1 MPRSNVV
8 ITGLGVVSSIGIG
21 GDAFFDGLLQKRSG
35 ITSLANRTDGCAVPS
50 SSDPVTAHWI
60 GGPIIDFE
68 PKQYVRPRKSLKV
81 MCREIQ
87 TAFAA
92 SHLAIDQSGLTP
104 LLPLNDAAAIKPVDV
119 GTVFGSE
126 MFYGSPVD
134 MEDAVKASV
143 SEDGQFDPA
152 MFGGAA
158 MKKVTPLWML
168 KHLPNMPACHVGISI
183 NAHGPNNT
191 LVMGDVSGVAAV
203 IESISCLER
212 GIAKL
217 MIAGATG
224 TRINT
229 TRMNYRADL
238 PLASVA
244 DPVEFSSRP
253 HDPESQGV
261 VGGEAAATLVLER
274 SEDAQKRDATV
285 LARIVSYASCFIAS
299 GGMRKAQRS
308 SEPEPQSRGSAEAMK
323 RSMVTA
329 LADAGIKAE
338 QVGLVVCHGMGDP
351 VIDLAERTALSEVVP
366 DAPVV
371 ATIASLGHS
380 GAASGMVDLVTG
392 ALALVKRQVP
402 PTVQHA
408 ATATSIG
415 FRDAAEAM
423 SLNHVLCLSHTSEGN
438 AITVVLESP

>member
-21 GDAFFDGLLQKRSG
+21 GEAFFDGLLQKRSG
-35 ITSLANRTDGCAVPS
+35 ITSIANRTDGCAVPDQS
-50 SSDPVTAHWI
+50 VTLTGHWI
-60 GGPIIDFE
+60 GGPVVDFE

-92 SHLAIDQSGLTP
+92 SHLAIEQSGLSE
-104 LLPLNDAAAIKPVDV
+104 LLPLNESGVLKPADV

-126 MFYGSPVD
+126 MFYGSPLD
-134 MEDAVKASV
+134 MEDAIKASV
-143 SEDGQFDPA
+143 GEDGEFDPA

-191 LVMGDVSGVAAV
+191 IVLGDVSGMAAA

-212 GIAKL
+212 GIAKV

-238 PLASVA
+238 PLAAVA
-244 DPVEFSSRP
+244 EPLELSSRP

-261 VGGEAAATLVLER
+261 VGGEAAAALVLECR
-274 SEDAQKRDATV
+274 ESAEQRDANV
-285 LARIVSYASCFIAS
+285 LASIASYSSCFIAS
-299 GGMRKAQRS
+299 DGMRQGQRS
-308 SEPEPQSRGSAEAMK
+308 SESEPGLRGSAQAIQ

-329 LADAGIKAE
+329 LTDAGITAS
-338 QVGLVVCHGMGDP
+338 QVGLVVSHGMGDP
-351 VIDLAERTALSEVVP
+351 VIDLAERQAIDETVP
-366 DAPVV
+366 NTPVV

-380 GAASGMVDLVTG
+380 GAASGMVDLVAGT
-392 ALALVKRQVP
+392 LALVNRKVP
-402 PTVQHA
+402 PTVQLKA
-408 ATATSIG
+408 KNANVG
-415 FRDAAEAM
+415 FRDVPEVL
-423 SLNHVLCLSHTSEGN
+423 SSNHVLCLSHTSEGN
-438 AITVVLESP
+438 AIAMVLAVS

>member
-1 MPRSNVV
+1 M
-8 ITGLGVVSSIGIG
+8 VSSIGIG
-21 GDAFFDGLLQKRSG
+21 GEAFFDGLLQKRSG

-50 SSDPVTAHWI
+50 SSDSLTGHWI
-60 GGPIIDFE
+60 GGPVVDFE
-68 PKQYVRPRKSLKV
+68 PKQFVRPRKSLKV

-92 SHLAIDQSGLTP
+92 SHLAIEQSGLND
-104 LLPLNDAAAIKPVDV
+104 LLPLSDTNSLKPADV

-126 MFYGSPVD
+126 MFYGSPLD
-134 MEDAVKASV
+134 MEDAIKASV
-143 SEDGQFDPA
+143 TEEGKFDPA
-152 MFGGAA
+152 IFGGAA

-191 LVMGDVSGVAAV
+191 LVLGDVSGMAAV
-203 IESISCLER
+203 VESISCLER
-212 GIAKL
+212 GTAKM

-238 PLASVA
+238 PLAAVA
-244 DPVEFSSRP
+244 DPVELSSRP

-261 VGGEAAATLVLER
+261 VGGEAAAALVLELR
-274 SEDAQKRDATV
+274 EDAENREAVV
-285 LARIVSYASCFIAS
+285 LAKIVSYASCFIAS
-299 GGMRKAQRS
+299 GGMRGGQRS
-308 SEPEPQSRGSAEAMK
+308 SKSEPQLRGSAEAMK

-329 LADAGIKAE
+329 LEDAGIEAS
-338 QVGLVVCHGMGDP
+338 QVGLVVSHGMGDP
-351 VIDLAERTALSEVVP
+351 VIDLAESTALDEVVP

-380 GAASGMVDLVTG
+380 GAASGMVDLVAGT
-392 ALALVKRQVP
+392 LALVKRQVP
-402 PTVQHA
+402 PTVQLK
-408 ATATSIG
+408 ATNEQVG
-415 FRDAAEAM
+415 FRDAPEAM
-423 SLNHVLCLSHTSEGN
+423 SSSHVLCLSHTSEGY
-438 AITVVLESP
+438 AIAMVLETP

>member
-21 GDAFFDGLLQKRSG
+21 GEAFFDGLLEKRSG
-35 ITSLANRTDGCAVPS
+35 ITSLANRTDGCATPS
-50 SSDPVTAHWI
+50 ASDPLTGHWI
-60 GGPIIDFE
+60 GGPVIDFE

-92 SHLAIDQSGLTP
+92 SRLAIEQSGLDA
-104 LLPLNDAAAIKPVDV
+104 LLPLSETGSLKPADV

-126 MFYGSPVD
+126 MFYGSPLD
-134 MEDAVKASV
+134 MEDAIKASV
-143 SEDGQFDPA
+143 TEDGKFDPA
-152 MFGGAA
+152 MFGSAA

-183 NAHGPNNT
+183 NSHGPNNT
-191 LVMGDVSGVAAV
+191 LVLGDVSGMAAV

-212 GIAKL
+212 GTAKM

-238 PLASVA
+238 PLAAVA

-261 VGGEAAATLVLER
+261 VGGEAAAALVLESR
-274 SEDAQKRDATV
+274 EDAENRDAVV
-285 LARIVSYASCFIAS
+285 LARIASYASCFIAS
-299 GGMRKAQRS
+299 VGMRGGQRS
-308 SEPEPQSRGSAEAMK
+308 SKSEPQLRGSAEAME
-323 RSMVTA
+323 RSMVIA
-329 LADAGIKAE
+329 LADAGIEAS
-338 QVGLVVCHGMGDP
+338 QVGLVVSHGMGDTI
-351 VIDLAERTALSEVVP
+351 IDLAERTALAAVVP
-366 DAPVV
+366 DAPVI

-380 GAASGMVDLVTG
+380 GAASGMVDLVAG
-392 ALALVKRQVP
+392 ALALVNRQVP
-402 PTVQHA
+402 PTVQLRPNNVN
-408 ATATSIG
+408 IG
-415 FRDAAEAM
+415 FRDTSETMA
-423 SLNHVLCLSHTSEGN
+423 SNHVLCLSHTSEGN
-438 AITVVLESP
+438 AIAMVLEAP

>member
-1 MPRSNVV
+1 MPQSNVV

-21 GDAFFDGLLQKRSG
+21 GEAFFDGLVQKRSG

-50 SSDPVTAHWI
+50 ASDSLTGRWI
-60 GGPIIDFE
+60 GGPIVDFE
-68 PKQYVRPRKSLKV
+68 PKQHVRPRKSLKV

-92 SHLAIDQSGLTP
+92 SHLAIEQSGLST
-104 LLPLNDAAAIKPVDV
+104 LLPLSDAGMLKPADV

-126 MFYGSPVD
+126 MFYGSPLE
-134 MEDAVKASV
+134 MEDAIKASIT
-143 SEDGQFDPA
+143 EDGDFDPA

-191 LVMGDVSGVAAV
+191 LVLGDVSGMAAV

-212 GIAKL
+212 GTAKL

-238 PLASVA
+238 PLAAVA
-244 DPVEFSSRP
+244 DSVELSSRP

-261 VGGEAAATLVLER
+261 VGGEAAGTLVLETR
-274 SEDAQKRDATV
+274 ENAENREAKV
-285 LARIVSYASCFIAS
+285 LARIASYSSCFIAS
-299 GGMRKAQRS
+299 GGMREALRS
-308 SEPEPQSRGSAEAMK
+308 SKPEPKSRGSAEAMK
-323 RSMVTA
+323 RAMATA
-329 LADAGIKAE
+329 LADAGIEAG
-338 QVGLVVCHGMGDP
+338 QLGLVVSHGMGDP
-351 VIDLAERTALSEVVP
+351 IIDLAERTALAEVVP
-366 DAPVV
+366 DTPVL
-371 ATIASLGHS
+371 ATIAALGHS
-380 GAASGMVDLVTG
+380 GAASGMVDLVAG
-392 ALALVKRQVP
+392 SLAIMKRQVP
-402 PTVQHA
+402 PTIQHDSSG
-408 ATATSIG
+408 ATVG
-415 FRDAAEAM
+415 FCDAPEAM
-423 SLNHVLCLSHTSEGN
+423 AQNHVLCLSHTSEGN
-438 AITVVLESP
+438 AIAMVLEAP

>member
-21 GDAFFDGLLQKRSG
+21 GEAFFDGLLQKRSG

-50 SSDPVTAHWI
+50 PSDSLTGHWI
-60 GGPIIDFE
+60 GGPVVDFE

-92 SHLAIDQSGLTP
+92 SHLAIEQSGLNV
-104 LLPLNDAAAIKPVDV
+104 LLPLSDTGTLKPADV

-134 MEDAVKASV
+134 MEDAIKASV
-143 SEDGQFDPA
+143 TEDGEFEPA

-183 NAHGPNNT
+183 NAQGPNNT
-191 LVMGDVSGVAAV
+191 LVLGDVSGMAAV
-203 IESISCLER
+203 VESISCLER
-212 GIAKL
+212 GTAKA

-238 PLASVA
+238 PLAAVA
-244 DPVEFSSRP
+244 DPVELSSRP

-261 VGGEAAATLVLER
+261 VGGEAAAALVLENR
-274 SEDAQKRDATV
+274 VDAEKREAIV
-285 LARIVSYASCFIAS
+285 LARIASYASCFIAS
-299 GGMRKAQRS
+299 GGMHQGQRS
-308 SEPEPQSRGSAEAMK
+308 SAAEPQLRGSAQAIE

-329 LADAGIKAE
+329 LTDAGIDAS
-338 QVGLVVCHGMGDP
+338 QVGLVVSHGMGDP
-351 VIDLAERTALSEVVP
+351 VIDLAERTAIAEVVP
-366 DAPVV
+366 NVPVV

-380 GAASGMVDLVTG
+380 GAASGMVDIATG
-392 ALALVKRQVP
+392 VLALVRSQVP
-402 PTVQHA
+402 PTVQLDE
-408 ATATSIG
+408 TSAEVG
-415 FRDAAEAM
+415 FRDAPEAM
-423 SLNHVLCLSHTSEGN
+423 SLKHVLCLSHTSEGN
-438 AITVVLESP
+438 AMAMVLEAP

>member
-21 GDAFFDGLLQKRSG
+21 GEAFFDGLLQKRSG

-50 SSDPVTAHWI
+50 SADSLTGHWI
-60 GGPIIDFE
+60 GGPVVDFE

-92 SHLAIDQSGLTP
+92 SHLAIEQSGLSA
-104 LLPLNDAAAIKPVDV
+104 LLPLSDEGSLKPADV

-126 MFYGSPVD
+126 MFYGSPLD
-134 MEDAVKASV
+134 MEDAIKASV
-143 SEDGQFDPA
+143 TAEGKFDPA

-191 LVMGDVSGVAAV
+191 LVMGDVSGMAAV
-203 IESISCLER
+203 VESISCLER
-212 GIAKL
+212 GTAKM

-238 PLASVA
+238 PLAAVA
-244 DPVEFSSRP
+244 EPVELSSRP

-261 VGGEAAATLVLER
+261 VGGEAAAALILER
-274 SEDAQKRDATV
+274 REEAEKREAVV
-285 LARIVSYASCFIAS
+285 LARIASYASCFIAS
-299 GGMRKAQRS
+299 GGMRGGQRS
-308 SEPEPQSRGSAEAMK
+308 SKSEPQLRGSAQAMK

-329 LADAGIKAE
+329 LADAEIEAS
-338 QVGLVVCHGMGDP
+338 QVGLVVSHGMGDP
-351 VIDLAERTALSEVVP
+351 VIDLAERTALAEVVP
-366 DAPVV
+366 NTPVV

-380 GAASGMVDLVTG
+380 GAASGMVDLVAG

-402 PTVQHA
+402 PTVQLKA
-408 ATATSIG
+408 ANAEIG
-415 FRDAAEAM
+415 FRDAPEVM
-423 SLNHVLCLSHTSEGN
+423 SSNHVLCLSHTSEGN
-438 AITVVLESP
+438 AIAMVLESP

>member
-21 GDAFFDGLLQKRSG
+21 GEAFFEGLLQKRSG

-50 SSDPVTAHWI
+50 SSDSLTGHWI
-60 GGPIIDFE
+60 GGPIVDFE

-92 SHLAIDQSGLTP
+92 SHLAIEQSGLNA
-104 LLPLNDAAAIKPVDV
+104 LLPLSDTGSLKPADV

-126 MFYGSPVD
+126 MFYGSPLD
-134 MEDAVKASV
+134 MEDAIKASV
-143 SEDGQFDPA
+143 TEEGEFDPA

-191 LVMGDVSGVAAV
+191 LVLGDVSGMAAV

-212 GIAKL
+212 GTAKM

-238 PLASVA
+238 PLAAVA
-244 DPVEFSSRP
+244 DPVELSSRP

-261 VGGEAAATLVLER
+261 VGGEAAAALILECC
-274 SEDAQKRDATV
+274 EDAKKREAVV
-285 LARIVSYASCFIAS
+285 LARITSYASCFIAS
-299 GGMRKAQRS
+299 GGMRRGQRS
-308 SEPEPQSRGSAEAMK
+308 SQSEPQLRGSAEAMK

-329 LADAGIKAE
+329 LADAEIQAS
-338 QVGLVVCHGMGDP
+338 QVGLVVSHAMGDP
-351 VIDLAERTALSEVVP
+351 VIDLAERTALAEVVP
-366 DAPVV
+366 NAPVV

-380 GAASGMVDLVTG
+380 GAATGLVDLVAG
-392 ALALVKRQVP
+392 ALALIKRQVP
-402 PTVQHA
+402 PTVQLK
-408 ATATSIG
+408 ATNATIG
-415 FRDAAEAM
+415 FRDAPEAM
-423 SLNHVLCLSHTSEGN
+423 ASNHVLCLSHTSEGN
-438 AITVVLESP
+438 AIAMVLESP

>member
-35 ITSLANRTDGCAVPS
+35 ITSLAKRTDGCAVPS
-50 SSDPVTAHWI
+50 SSDPLTGHWI
-60 GGPIIDFE
+60 GGPVVDFE

-92 SHLAIDQSGLTP
+92 SHLAIEQSGLNA
-104 LLPLNDAAAIKPVDV
+104 LLPLSDDGCLKPAEV

-126 MFYGSPVD
+126 MFYGSPVE
-134 MEDAVKASV
+134 MEDAIKASV
-143 SEDGQFDPA
+143 TAQGEFDPA

-183 NAHGPNNT
+183 NAQGPNNT
-191 LVMGDVSGVAAV
+191 LVLGDVSGMAAV
-203 IESISCLER
+203 VESISCLER
-212 GIAKL
+212 GTAKM

-238 PLASVA
+238 PLAAVA
-244 DPVEFSSRP
+244 DPVALSSRP
-253 HDPESQGV
+253 HDAESQGV
-261 VGGEAAATLVLER
+261 VGGEAAAALILER
-274 SEDAQKRDATV
+274 CEDAEKREAV
-285 LARIVSYASCFIAS
+285 ALAKIASYASCFVAA
-299 GGMRKAQRS
+299 GGMREGQRS
-308 SEPEPQSRGSAEAMK
+308 SRPESQLRGSAEAMK
-323 RSMVTA
+323 RSMEIA
-329 LADAGIKAE
+329 LADAGIE
-338 QVGLVVCHGMGDP
+338 SSHVGLVVSHGMGDP
-351 VIDLAERTALSEVVP
+351 VIDLAERTALADVVP
-366 DAPVV
+366 NTPVV

-380 GAASGMVDLVTG
+380 GAASGMVDLVAGT
-392 ALALVKRQVP
+392 LALVKRQIP
-402 PTVQHA
+402 PTVQLKA
-408 ATATSIG
+408 ANTQIG
-415 FRDAAEAM
+415 FRDAPEAM
-423 SLNHVLCLSHTSEGN
+423 SSKHVLCLSHTSEGN
-438 AITVVLESP
+438 AMAMVLESP